1 MITIREATADDASA
15 IQEISTNDLGY
26 PCQKKLVQYRLEHLD
41 CSRERVFVA
50 VDEQKVIGFIQAEVY
65 NLLYQP
71 SSINVLG
78 LAVAQA
84 YRGYGAGRLLMEKA
98 EQWAK
103 QQNINKVRLNS
114 ASQRENAHQFY
125 QHLGYKNTKTQK
137 RFTKEL

>member
-1 MITIREATADDASA
+1 
-15 IQEISTNDLGY
+15 
-26 PCQKKLVQYRLEHLD
+26 
-41 CSRERVFVA
+41 